1 MDLKKNKLVSVLLVV
16 FTALFLTGCSQGS
29 VEDSSLLPEDI
40 QNEVVEV
47 TSEDIIEDIVVED
60 IEEDVE
66 LGELI

>member
-1 MDLKKNKLVSVLLVV
+1 MSFKNNKLVSMILVL
-16 FTALFLTGCSQGS
+16 FTALFLTGCAQNTIG
-29 VEDSSLLPEDI
+29 DSNVLPGDM
-40 QNEVVEV
+40 QDEVIEV